1 MGALSK
7 TLPQLAS
14 SKLFIT
20 EGGIETSLI
29 YRKNIDIPGFSTL
42 PLLGTE
48 EGRKNILSIYQ
59 DYVKIAL
66 AHSTGIV
73 LETRTWRG
81 SPAWSS
87 TIGLSVTQIVDLN
100 RIAVRIL
107 RDLRHKAE
115 TPITPIV
122 ISGALGPL
130 QDAYQDST
138 GRFTFSQAR
147 EHYGAQI
154 RVFAEEGVDMSS
166 IMTVTN
172 LDEATAAVSVAREYN
187 LPILVSFSIETDGR
201 LRGGRTLEDA
211 IREVDRVTDNYTT
224 FETFAK
230 TVDTFVASCK
240 DDKRPIAHQ
249 ISSQVVNF
257 ISTTYFASTDGNDFV
272 PIRARSDPE
281 TTSKK
286 PTTWA
291 GIAQTPKNPD
301 IESQAKGTHRVA
313 ISSKAAPTSARS
325 GSTLTSQQRDDPRIL
340 VVLKQEDRLARKEPY
355 AIRKQ
360 LESALKGVTPHTDI
374 PKITRTATGW
384 AITPGP

>member
-48 EGRKNILSIYQ
+48 EGRKTILSIYQ

-115 TPITPIV
+115 TPSTPIV

-224 FETFAK
+224 YFGVNCAHPRH
-230 TVDTFVASCK
+230 VM
-240 DDKRPIAHQ
+240 IAL
-249 ISSQVVNF
+249 
-257 ISTTYFASTDGNDFV
+257 
-272 PIRARSDPE
+272 
-281 TTSKK
+281 
-286 PTTWA
+286 
-291 GIAQTPKNPD
+291 
-301 IESQAKGTHRVA
+301 RV
-313 ISSKAAPTSARS
+313 SR
-325 GSTLTSQQRDDPRIL
+325 
-340 VVLKQEDRLARKEPY
+340 
-355 AIRKQ
+355 
-360 LESALKGVTPHTDI
+360 
-374 PKITRTATGW
+374 
-384 AITPGP
+384 